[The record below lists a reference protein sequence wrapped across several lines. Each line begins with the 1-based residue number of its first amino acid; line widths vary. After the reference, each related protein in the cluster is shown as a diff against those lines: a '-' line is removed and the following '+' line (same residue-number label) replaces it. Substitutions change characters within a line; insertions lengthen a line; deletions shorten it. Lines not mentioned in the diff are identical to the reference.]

1 MIKGCI
7 LPWIHMYGDIR
18 GNYSLCCHTDNYF
31 DRGQKQLGQDGESP
45 LKVWNDEAYKKKRLQ
60 FLQGEY
66 PAECSVCYD
75 IEKSGQDSHRNRAN
89 NKYARYGVLQ
99 DKTGVDGSVKNPP
112 VWLDFRFGNLCNFKC
127 RMCGP
132 DASTSWFREKHLAAF
147 KAEDKQVQSLD
158 YWTNNPEFWKD
169 MEKIYKTIDTIYFA
183 GGEPFVQDGMY
194 KMLEFLIEHGKTDIE
209 LQYNSNLS
217 YSKYKKYDIVK
228 LWKNFREV
236 KLWPSVEGYKEHV
249 EYSRKGF
256 VWETFAENLKI
267 FKDYI
272 QVVSATGN
280 IYSILSN
287 PELIMHLKKLNIQF
301 FITNLISPPFMDT
314 SVLPSETKK
323 QINQKYK
330 KFLTE
335 NKNWFNKQEI
345 NTILNSLRHMNR
357 ADNSHL
363 LPELK
368 KFNTALD
375 LSRNE
380 SFEATFPEY
389 AEWYRKI

>member
-7 LPWIHMYGDIR
+7 MPWIHMYGDIR
-18 GNYSLCCHTDNYF
+18 GNYSLCCHTDNYK
-31 DRGQKQLGQDGESP
+31 DTGQKLLGVGGESP
-45 LKVWNDEAYKKKRLQ
+45 LKVWNDDPYKKARLK
-60 FLQGEY
+60 FLKGEY
-66 PAECSVCYD
+66 PPECSVCYD
-75 IEKSGQDSHRNRAN
+75 IEKSGQDSHRNRVN
-89 NKYARYGVLQ
+89 HKYGRFGQLQNKTA
-99 DKTGVDGSVKNPP
+99 KDGSIKNPP

-147 KAEDKQVQSLD
+147 KADDLQVQSLD
-158 YWTNNPEFWKD
+158 YWTNNPEFWDD
-169 MEKIYKTIDTIYFA
+169 MEKIYKTVDTIYFA

-194 KMLEFLIEHGKTDIE
+194 KMLEFLIDRKKTNVE
-209 LQYNSNLS
+209 LLYNSNLS
-217 YSKYKKYDIVK
+217 YSKYKKYDIIK
-228 LWKNFREV
+228 LWQNFDSV

-256 VWETFAENLKI
+256 NWDTFAENLKL

-280 IYSILSN
+280 IYSIFSN
-287 PELIMHLKKLNIQF
+287 PELIMHLKKLNIAF
-301 FITNLISPPFMDT
+301 FITNLISPEFMDT
-314 SVLPSETKK
+314 SVLPQEAKK
-323 QINQKYK
+323 EINNKYK

-335 NKNWFNKQEI
+335 NKNWFNKEEL

-363 LPELK
+363 LPEFK
-368 KFNTALD
+368 RFNTALD

-380 SFEATFPEY
+380 NFESVFTEY

>member
-1 MIKGCI
+1 
-7 LPWIHMYGDIR
+7 MYGDIR

>member
-1 MIKGCI
+1 
-7 LPWIHMYGDIR
+7 MYGDIR

-256 VWETFAENLKI
+256 VWGTFAENLKI

>member
-7 LPWIHMYGDIR
+7 MPWIHLHGNIR
-18 GNYSLCCHTDNYF
+18 GDYILCCHTDNYMGPNEKKIATKGA
-31 DRGQKQLGQDGESP
+31 RP
-45 LKVWNDEAYKKKRLQ
+45 LDVWNNDLYKKKRLQ
-60 FLQGEY
+60 FLQGQH
-66 PAECSVCYD
+66 PVECDVCYD
-75 IEKSGQDSHRNRAN
+75 IEKSGQDSHRNRVN
-89 NKYARYGVLQ
+89 ERFARYAPLQ
-99 DKTGVDGSVKNPP
+99 KKTEKDGSVKNPP
-112 VWLDFRFGNLCNFKC
+112 VWLDFRFGNLCNFRC

-132 DASTSWFREKHLAAF
+132 DASTSWFREKHLAPLIPSR
-147 KAEDKQVQSLD
+147 DQVQNLD
-158 YWTNNPEFWKD
+158 YWTNNPDFWDD

-194 KMLEFLIEHGKTDIE
+194 KMLEFLIDKGKTNVE

-217 YSKYKKYDIVK
+217 YSKFKKYDIVQ
-228 LWKNFREV
+228 LWKKFDKV

-256 VWETFAENLKI
+256 VWDTFAKNLTI
-267 FKDYI
+267 FADYI
-272 QVVSATGN
+272 QTVSATGN
-280 IYSILSN
+280 VYSILSN
-287 PELIMHLKKLNIQF
+287 PELILHLKKLNLQF
-301 FITNLISPPFMDT
+301 FITNLISPDFMDT
-314 SVLPSETKK
+314 SVLPLETKK
-323 QINQKYK
+323 FINEKYK
-330 KFLTE
+330 KFLTKH
-335 NKNWFNKQEI
+335 NSLFTLYEI

-363 LPELK
+363 LPKLK

-375 LSRNE
+375 LNRNE

>member
-7 LPWIHMYGDIR
+7 MPWIHMYGDIR
-18 GNYSLCCHTDNYF
+18 GNYSLCCHTDNYM
-31 DRGQKQLGQDGESP
+31 DNGEKQLGKNGESP
-45 LKVWNDEAYKKKRLQ
+45 LKVWNDDPYKKSRLK
-60 FLQGEY
+60 FLKGEY
-66 PAECSVCYD
+66 PPECSVCYD
-75 IEKSGQDSHRNRAN
+75 IEASGQQSHRNRVN
-89 NKYARYGVLQ
+89 QKYARYGVLQ
-99 DKTGVDGSVKNPP
+99 DKTHDDGSIKNPP
-112 VWLDFRFGNLCNFKC
+112 VYLDFRFGNLCNFKC

-147 KAEDKQVQSLD
+147 KADDLQVQSLD
-158 YWTNNPEFWKD
+158 YWTNNPEFWED

-194 KMLEFLIEHGKTDIE
+194 KMLEFLIKQGKTDVE
-209 LQYNSNLS
+209 LQYNTNLS
-217 YSKYKKYDIVK
+217 YSKYKKYDIIK
-228 LWKNFREV
+228 MWKNFKEV
-236 KLWPSVEGYKEHV
+236 KVWPSVEGYKGHV

-256 VWETFAENLKI
+256 NWETFDKNVNI

-272 QVVSATGN
+272 HTVSITGS
-280 IYSILSN
+280 IYSIYSN
-287 PELIMHLKKLNIQF
+287 PELFLYLKKKNILF
-301 FITNLISPPFMDT
+301 FITNLISPSFLD
-314 SVLPSETKK
+314 SSCLPSDAKK
-323 QINQKYK
+323 EINNKYK
-330 KFLTE
+330 KFLLE
-335 NKNWFNKQEI
+335 NRNMFNPGELGNI
-345 NTILNSLRHMNR
+345 MNHLRHMNR

-380 SFEATFPEY
+380 NFEASFSEY